1 MTRASGFVKLR
12 YGLALTLT
20 ATVLIACQNE
30 DATPG
35 ASLEH
40 FNIVT
45 AEIGDI
51 RDIIPAVG
59 PLRAATEV
67 EVGAEVSGR
76 ILDVQADF
84 NDPVE
89 QGQLLAR
96 IDPAPFE
103 SALAQA
109 QAQLTIAQAAVVD
122 AEAELAAA
130 REERTRLARL
140 VERNAGREADLT
152 DLNFRIQSLQSRLQ
166 SAEGGAQLA
175 RSRLQQAEINLA
187 RTEIRSPVDGFVL
200 DRRIEQGQAVNAVQ
214 SAPTLFVVTSDL
226 DRMFIEAAVS
236 EADIG
241 RIEADMDVRFG
252 VDAFPGRYFSG
263 EIDEIRRAPV
273 REGRFVSYH
282 VIVSAENR
290 VGQLLPGMT
299 ASVEFVRADAREVL
313 RLPLEALYFTPA
325 DYEPVVPQETLERFT
340 ATRGP
345 LPDDPDIRRAMLYG
359 MEGGNLFRQGKRRI
373 FVLGEDGVLERREIR
388 LGGEDQTHVEVID
401 GLELDEQVVIDE
413 AD

>member
-1 MTRASGFVKLR
+1 VKLR
-12 YGLALTLT
+12 HGLALALT
-20 ATVLIACQNE
+20 ATVLIACQNQ
-30 DATPG
+30 DATPS
-35 ASLEH
+35 ASFEN

-175 RSRLQQAEINLA
+175 RGRLQQAEIDLA

-241 RIEADMDVRFG
+241 RIETDMDVRFG
-252 VDAFPGRYFSG
+252 VDAFPSRYFSG

-290 VGQLLPGMT
+290 VGLLLPGMT

-325 DYEPVVPQETLERFT
+325 DYEPVVPQDMLERFT

-345 LPDDPDIRRAMLYG
+345 LPEDPDIRRAMLYG

-373 FVLGEDGVLERREIR
+373 FVLGEDGDLERREIR
-388 LGGEDQTHVEVID
+388 LGGEDQTHVEVIE
-401 GLELDEQVVIDE
+401 GLELGEQVVIDE